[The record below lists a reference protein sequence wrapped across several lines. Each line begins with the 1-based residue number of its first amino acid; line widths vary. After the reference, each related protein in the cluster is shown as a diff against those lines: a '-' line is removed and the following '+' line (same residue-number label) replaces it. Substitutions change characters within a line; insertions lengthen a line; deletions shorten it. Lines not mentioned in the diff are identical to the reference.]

1 MTRSFFSNEEYT
13 RVAMTIIQEYP
24 FLKDGKSDSPI
35 VRYTSKVMWRQVGNG
50 PFSAGLKPT
59 FSSGEG

>member
-35 VRYTSKVMWRQVGNG
+35 VSIRVFFLHLSIDYQ
-50 PFSAGLKPT
+50 F
-59 FSSGEG
+59 